1 MHNTKGT
8 FKLLFEQAWGQQEWY
23 REGEQPVVSCI
34 MQEKAG
40 FFDFYFLINM
50 NNKYHI
56 NKRNEREQ

>member
-40 FFDFYFLINM
+40 FFDFYFFDQ
-50 NNKYHI
+50 Y
-56 NKRNEREQ
+56 